1 MENTHGII
9 MLAQCNVSCFSNSNT
24 RDPSTMTMKIRN
36 NFLNILN
43 GGEKDFVTTSD
54 CDHFRERQEAVVV
67 GCCLAACCGIQ
78 SPLTVYNLSR
88 SPPQLLTT
96 EAFVKRKSL
105 IQLTETTLEC
115 FHWILRALKSI
126 EMSLQQTLFLL
137 RKLTPN
143 FLRKNHS

>member
-1 MENTHGII
+1 M
-9 MLAQCNVSCFSNSNT
+9 QCFLLFKFKYT
-24 RDPSTMTMKIRN
+24 RYIN
-36 NFLNILN
+36 NDDEDQKYFFQYFK
-43 GGEKDFVTTSD
+43 GGEKEFVARLRPLS
-54 CDHFRERQEAVVV
+54 REAESRGGWFV

-105 IQLTETTLEC
+105 IKLTETTLEC

-137 RKLTPN
+137 GKLTPN